1 MASALIA
8 ATATVATAQNT
19 TAAYFTNDYK
29 FRHTMNP
36 AYGNDQNYVSLPA
49 LGNLNLG
56 VHGNFGVKDVIMD
69 NPMYGNGSNDRLT
82 TFMNPNISVG
92 DALSGFNSGDN
103 KFMQDLN
110 IAIFSAGFKGFGGYN
125 TVELNVHEF
134 MGFSLPYGLFE
145 FAKNTGNNVY
155 NIGDIDA
162 SAQAYAELAFG
173 HSRQITDKLRLG
185 AKVKLLLVVQEAMLH
200 LRIFVPTS
208 LVLINGLSLVK
219 LKQMFRSRASHI
231 RLR

>member
-134 MGFSLPYGLFE
+134 MGFSLP
-145 FAKNTGNNVY
+145 
-155 NIGDIDA
+155 
-162 SAQAYAELAFG
+162 
-173 HSRQITDKLRLG
+173 
-185 AKVKLLLVVQEAMLH
+185 
-200 LRIFVPTS
+200 
-208 LVLINGLSLVK
+208 
-219 LKQMFRSRASHI
+219 
-231 RLR
+231 